1 MSDITQ
7 SPTVSDCTQSIH
19 AKQTSRKKVGRP
31 SLSSKEARRIICIRW
46 ARLAHKAMRAK
57 GIIPGQAGMLAA
69 KRLANE
75 RKLLKQGQS
84 KADLRQ
90 GGSNLEGI

>member
-1 MSDITQ
+1 
-7 SPTVSDCTQSIH
+7 
-19 AKQTSRKKVGRP
+19 
-31 SLSSKEARRIICIRW
+31 
-46 ARLAHKAMRAK
+46 MRAK